1 MVKPPS
7 KRIAS
12 EASEALRKGYV
23 SPQKTRSIGGRV
35 EAERAALKKH
45 VAPKSKKR

>member
-12 EASEALRKGYV
+12 DAGKALRGMKI
-23 SPQKTRSIGGRV
+23 SKKQKETLGGRV
-35 EAERAALKKH
+35 EAERAAAAKK
-45 VAPKSKKR
+45 KKKRKP